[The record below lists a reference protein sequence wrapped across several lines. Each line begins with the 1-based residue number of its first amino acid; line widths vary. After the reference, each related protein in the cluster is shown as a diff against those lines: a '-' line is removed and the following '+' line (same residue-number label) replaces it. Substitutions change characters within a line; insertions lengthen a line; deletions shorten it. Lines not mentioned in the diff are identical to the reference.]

1 MSNKR
6 RHRSMLDGSSKMAT
20 KRIYCGIPF
29 VQIPNNGLLP
39 I

>member
-1 MSNKR
+1 
-6 RHRSMLDGSSKMAT
+6 MLDGSSKMAT
-20 KRIYCGIPF
+20 KGIDCDIPF